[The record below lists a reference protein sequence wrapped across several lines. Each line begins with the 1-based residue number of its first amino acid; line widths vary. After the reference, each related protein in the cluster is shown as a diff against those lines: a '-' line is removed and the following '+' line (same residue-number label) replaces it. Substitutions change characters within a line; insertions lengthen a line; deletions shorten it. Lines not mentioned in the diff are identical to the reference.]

1 LRRRRRSRIV
11 RLVDTFLHVV
21 GILLLFTACVAALFS
36 LVVGVPGT
44 FIIVGLALLYAW
56 ATGFS
61 AVQWSTI
68 GWLTLLAVVGE
79 VVEFLAA
86 GAATASTRPSRR
98 VTIGALLGALVGGIL
113 GVPFLFGVGALLGA
127 LAGAFAGAALAVR
140 SEGGTLGESMT
151 TGLAAMNG
159 RLLGFVLKAA
169 LAAVMIVMIAFA
181 VF

>member
-1 LRRRRRSRIV
+1 V
-11 RLVDTFLHVV
+11 GTFLHVL
-21 GILLLFTACVAALFS
+21 GILLLFGASVAALFS

-56 ATGFS
+56 ATGF
-61 AVQWSTI
+61 AGVQWSTI
-68 GWLTLLAVVGE
+68 GWLALLAVIGE
-79 VVEFLAA
+79 IAEFIAA
-86 GAATASTRPSRR
+86 GAATATTRPSRR
-98 VTIGALLGALVGGIL
+98 VTIGALVGALIGGIV

-151 TGLAAMNG
+151 TGFAAMKG
-159 RLLGFVLKAA
+159 RLLGFVVKAA
-169 LAAVMIVMIAFA
+169 LAAVMIVVLAFA